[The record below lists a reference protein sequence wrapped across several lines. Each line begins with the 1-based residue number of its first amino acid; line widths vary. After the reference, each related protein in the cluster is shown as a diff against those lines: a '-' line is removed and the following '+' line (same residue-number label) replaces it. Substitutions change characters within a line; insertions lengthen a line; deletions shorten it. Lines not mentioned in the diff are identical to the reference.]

1 MIPSRAGH
9 SRFCFDFTR
18 ALRHSKAVFT
28 LYFGSTLMVLLANIL
43 LALAKL
49 VELTSGL
56 LTLYKY
62 ILLASVVVSWVNA
75 DPYNPLVNFIYRVT
89 DPVLRRIR
97 RHMPDTGMLDL
108 SPLVAFAAIYVL
120 QIIVFDTAYHYLIST
135 SMTLKMGN

>member
-1 MIPSRAGH
+1 
-9 SRFCFDFTR
+9 
-18 ALRHSKAVFT
+18 
-28 LYFGSTLMVLLANIL
+28 MVLLGNIL

-49 VELTSGL
+49 VELAGGL

-89 DPVLRRIR
+89 EPVLRRIR

-120 QIIVFDTAYHYLIST
+120 QIVVLDTAYHYLVNA
-135 SMTLKMGN
+135 SMTLKVGG